1 MQSNYASIPI
11 IATLAHSNT
20 IDPKMD
26 YFIGIQLFSR
36 ELPLWG
42 VETKKKK
49 RKTSF
54 LRFRPDFKKIVRK
67 IIIQERKK
75 KITGILTLK
84 QVSQ

>member
-1 MQSNYASIPI
+1 MQSNYAPIPI

-49 RKTSF
+49 KTSF